1 MSEYTYT
8 HVGRNDLGGVGGGE
22 SLEDTPGD
30 TADTACQFS
39 FGATMSEHTCYRQE
53 AWEG

>member
-30 TADTACQFS
+30 TADTRYQFDPK
-39 FGATMSEHTCYRQE
+39 APYMYVHVTDQEH
-53 AWEG
+53 G